1 MYDKL
6 IIIIILLQMGSHNST
21 IKGKIG
27 TGAKTRTIKADD
39 VANNSDFEFNK
50 SINPH
55 GSPDASMVV
64 SKTRKGHAR
73 VELYQDLNNDGIIKG
88 NERIYKGKCL
98 DRQSG
103 DKLLNFYGDIKLSK
117 TMHQCDWL
125 AQKNPDKLA
134 GCTMEL
140 IPTSFTLTLTDESG
154 DVFDF
159 QALGPYK
166 TDGIVVIEKLNTP
179 V

>member
-1 MYDKL
+1 
-6 IIIIILLQMGSHNST
+6 MGSHNSS

-27 TGAKTRTIKADD
+27 TGPKTRTIKADD
-39 VANNSDFEFNK
+39 VAINSYFEFNK
-50 SINPH
+50 SINPY
-55 GSPDASMVV
+55 GGPDASMVV
-64 SKTRKGHAR
+64 SKTKKGYAR

-140 IPTSFTLTLTDESG
+140 IPTSYALTLKDEGG
-154 DVFDF
+154 DVYDF

-166 TDGIVVIEKLNTP
+166 TSGIVAIEKLNIP